1 MEVPGSGSQ
10 WSPGG
15 GGFVGS
21 GSYYHHQEGLGWRS
35 MSPGARAS
43 ILAAFV
49 LVGGPL
55 AIMRGGLMG
64 VSAAR
69 TLVFLMLATSSGGG
83 GPGEVLTSAAPPS
96 ITYRGGPTWPQGL
109 GRPIISAH
117 GGGRSGAKPRKRC
130 PPGFHWNGRRCVSN

>member
-1 MEVPGSGSQ
+1 MVEVPGSGSQ
-10 WSPGG
+10 WAPGG
-15 GGFVGS
+15 SWGNLPQ
-21 GSYYHHQEGLGWRS
+21 SYYYTQTYLWPSGAEMKHLALTGLIGVAVGNPVVSLGIGLIHWNYH
-35 MSPGARAS
+35 
-43 ILAAFV
+43 ILK
-49 LVGGPL
+49 PL
-55 AIMRGGLMG
+55 
-64 VSAAR
+64 
-69 TLVFLMLATSSGGG
+69 FTSSGGG